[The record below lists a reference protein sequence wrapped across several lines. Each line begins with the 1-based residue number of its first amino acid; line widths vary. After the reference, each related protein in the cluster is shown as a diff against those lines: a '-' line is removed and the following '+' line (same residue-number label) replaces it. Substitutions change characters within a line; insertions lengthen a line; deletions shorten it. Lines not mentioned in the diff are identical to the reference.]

1 MSKILIVDDEP
12 LLLRTLRRLISRSE
26 HTSHCA
32 SGYTEAAA
40 AAASQTFNIA
50 LVDYSLRGP
59 DGLQVLKML
68 RDQQPGCVR
77 ILMSGRLEVPVIIQA
92 LNDGIVHQVLA
103 KPITSQS
110 LYAALD
116 SCQTLHNR
124 LQNDLHHF
132 QENAQSR
139 SRALIENF
147 LSNGHLQLALQ
158 PILDA
163 DQHYIV
169 AHEALMR
176 SSMPELKGPMEVIST
191 AEQCGMLLDV
201 SAVVAQRAAE
211 WMPRLPAQT
220 KLFINLHPEEL
231 NAPERMLQNL
241 MPLRRWSHRIVLEIT
256 EHSQIN
262 QSWTRT
268 IKSLRDQGFSIAV
281 DDLGAGYNSLMTLA
295 TLQPDYIKVDMS
307 ITRDINT
314 DDYKQ
319 RLMSLL
325 VQLAD
330 GTNSTLLAEGVETDA
345 EAQTLVELGVHL
357 VQGYRF
363 GRPSLNPAFLS
374 APESLSA

>member
-1 MSKILIVDDEP
+1 MSDILIVDDEP
-12 LLLRTLRRLISRSE
+12 LLLRTLRRLVSRAK
-26 HTSHCA
+26 HTAHCA
-32 SGYTEAAA
+32 AGYTGAMDAAA
-40 AAASQTFNIA
+40 NQSFSIA

-59 DGLQVLKML
+59 DGLQVLEML
-68 RDQQPGCVR
+68 REQQPGCVR

-103 KPITSQS
+103 KPLTSQS
-110 LYAALD
+110 IYAAID

-132 QENAQSR
+132 QESALTR
-139 SRALIENF
+139 SRALIKHF

-158 PILDA
+158 PIISA
-163 DQHYIV
+163 DQRYVV

-220 KLFINLHPEEL
+220 SLFINLHPEEL

-241 MPLRRWSHRIVLEIT
+241 TPLREWSHRIVLEIT

-262 QSWTRT
+262 QSWIGT
-268 IKSLRDQGFSIAV
+268 INCLRDQGFSIAV
-281 DDLGAGYNSLMTLA
+281 DDLGSGYNSLMTLA

-307 ITRDINT
+307 ITRDINA

-330 GTNSTLLAEGVETDA
+330 GTGSTLLAEGVETDE
-345 EAQTLVELGVHL
+345 EADTLVKLGVHL
-357 VQGYRF
+357 LQGYRF
-363 GRPSLNPAFLS
+363 GRPSLRPAFMP
-374 APESLSA
+374 AQASLSA